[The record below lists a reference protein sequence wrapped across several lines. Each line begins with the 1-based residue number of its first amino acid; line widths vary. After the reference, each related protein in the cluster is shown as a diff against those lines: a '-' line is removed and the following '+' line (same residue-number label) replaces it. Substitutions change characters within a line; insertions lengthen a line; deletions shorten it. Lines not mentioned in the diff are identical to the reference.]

1 MGTGQTTSQSFL
13 LANHSEGGFFKQHSM
28 MSWKF
33 QTMLDMQ
40 ERERDD
46 LLQAL
51 EGAKASIMIHPLVV
65 CFVDKLFV
73 SFLRWYHSE

>member
-1 MGTGQTTSQSFL
+1 VGTGQTTSQSFL

-40 ERERDD
+40 ERDG

-65 CFVDKLFV
+65 CFVDRLFV
-73 SFLRWYHSE
+73 HVFPWYCRE